1 MSEPISDMASPS
13 QPDVRIWAHEM
24 LAAVKPPS
32 QADLVELQQ
41 VASNLDRLLAAQSVD
56 VDGLIDEFELAR
68 HPVRQSQ
75 IIRSE

>member
-1 MSEPISDMASPS
+1 MSEPISGMTVPS
-13 QPDVRIWAHEM
+13 QTSVRGRSYEM
-24 LAAVKPPS
+24 LAALQPPS
-32 QADLVELQQ
+32 PADLVELQQ